1 MVPIS
6 KHIALTIP
14 GGMQMHLGSI
24 YLIANHF
31 EAAISFYE
39 QLLEMSVTSRN
50 MDRFAQFVF
59 EGHNISI
66 MNGHFD
72 ADHPDK
78 VVHKG
83 DFTDSMDD
91 LKSIAL
97 APNTHKFVLNF
108 WDEDLRK
115 EHERIQLLHLSDHL
129 TKIKYVCNVSP
140 YYYFQLTDP
149 DGNIIEVTG
158 AYVPEDGEFDK

>member
-1 MVPIS
+1 
-6 KHIALTIP
+6 
-14 GGMQMHLGSI
+14 MHLGSI
-24 YLIANHF
+24 YLVVNDFDKTID
-31 EAAISFYE
+31 FYE
-39 QLLEMSVTSRN
+39 KLLEMPVTSKN
-50 MDRFAQFVF
+50 MSRFAQFVF

-72 ADHPDK
+72 IDHPDK

-83 DFTDSMDD
+83 ERSESMDS
-91 LKSIAL
+91 LQSIAL

-108 WDEDLRK
+108 WDEDLRS
-115 EHERIQLLHLSDHL
+115 EYERVKGLSISDSL

-149 DGNIIEVTG
+149 DDNVIEVTG
-158 AYVPEDGEFDK
+158 AYTPTAGEFDD